1 MILNI
6 VLLRNSCVTLRPN
19 QVKPN
24 SNDHQINV
32 IKKIALVEE
41 QNYCNEYFLIFYDFW
56 QCSVML
62 YNVLGCSTTLRLN
75 VEKYF
80 YVSREIVSNNR
91 FYLKLFHRSI
101 SLFYFRLVLSTRC
114 PIKKIQLLTT
124 TNDFFGTVC
133 RVQTE
138 IDINRWGLKDVKIN
152 PSWTRV
158 CC

>member
-1 MILNI
+1 
-6 VLLRNSCVTLRPN
+6 
-19 QVKPN
+19 
-24 SNDHQINV
+24 
-32 IKKIALVEE
+32 
-41 QNYCNEYFLIFYDFW
+41 
-56 QCSVML
+56 ML

-91 FYLKLFHRSI
+91 LYLKLFHHSL

-133 RVQTE
+133 GVQTE
-138 IDINRWGLKDVKIN
+138 IDINRWGLKDVKIYPRKSKLN
-152 PSWTRV
+152 SGLLLMLLIMRAKLFVSLITSHNCNYNSIDKGLIFLGESRWITSITSTATYLF
-158 CC
+158 